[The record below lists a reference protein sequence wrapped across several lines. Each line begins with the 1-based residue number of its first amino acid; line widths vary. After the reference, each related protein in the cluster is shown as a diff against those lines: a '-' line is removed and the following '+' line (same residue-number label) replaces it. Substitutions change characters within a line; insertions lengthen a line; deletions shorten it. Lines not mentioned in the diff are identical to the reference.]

1 MSSEP
6 DYSTDIGKIA
16 AGGAGGFICGA
27 ALGAGV
33 ALMLG
38 SSSGVVWG
46 LLILHSGLA
55 MMAMGAWVA
64 PSLLST
70 EGNDERADV
79 DQRENQS

>member
-16 AGGAGGFICGA
+16 TGGAGGFICGA